1 MDNNNINLKAY
12 ASMVV
17 DYLEGAVGD
26 EMLMNS
32 FYRDLTI
39 TSKSNSSVTI
49 ALASVDG
56 IVLAEE
62 RHMPLF
68 NQCIAAVFNEPLSIK
83 FIVVGTPEDLV
94 KEKHVPKISRVSN
107 KYTFDNYVEGVF
119 NKEVITM
126 AKKIVGVPGTYSPL
140 YITSNSGLG
149 KSHLLHAIGNASHK
163 AGLSVVYIEANWFT
177 RKVVDGAKGVG
188 ITIDQFIKDLS
199 KYDVLLFDDIQN
211 LGDRST
217 TLKVL
222 FTIINQAIEADRQ
235 IIITSDKVAQELS
248 GFENRFITRF
258 TSGLSSIIKPPSID
272 DLVKILEFKLKDGGM
287 DLVKWENEA
296 LKFIARNHTSSIRSL
311 EGAVK
316 RVVFFTENVS
326 NVKYTYLVISNI
338 FKELSIDPAE
348 LTPNRILNVVS
359 KYYKIHKKEVTGKS
373 RKKDVVVARHMA
385 MWLMRKILSMSLSEI
400 GKTFGGRDHSTVLN
414 ATTKIELQIKMNKA
428 VKFAAQ
434 KIENKIKST
443 D

>member
-1 MDNNNINLKAY
+1 MNVNDINLKAY
-12 ASMVV
+12 SGMII
-17 DYLEGAVGD
+17 DYLEGALGD

-32 FYRDLTI
+32 FYRDLAI
-39 TSKSNSSVTI
+39 TSKTGSTVTI
-49 ALASVDG
+49 ALGSVDA

-62 RHMPLF
+62 RLMPTF
-68 NQCIAAVFNEPLSIK
+68 NQCVSAVFNENLAIK
-83 FIVVGTPEDLV
+83 FVVVGVEIDDD
-94 KEKHVPKISRVSN
+94 KKPKARASRISQ
-107 KYTFDNYVEGVF
+107 KYTFDNYVEGAF

-126 AKKIVGVPGTYSPL
+126 AKKVVSVPGKYSPL

-149 KSHLLHAIGNASHK
+149 KSHLLHAIGNASFEEGK
-163 AGLSVVYIEANWFT
+163 SVIYIEANWFT
-177 RKVVDGAKGVG
+177 RKVVDGAKGMG
-188 ITIDQFIKDLS
+188 PSIDDLIKDLAS
-199 KYDVLLFDDIQN
+199 YDILLFDDIQN

-222 FTIINQAIEADRQ
+222 FTIINQAIEDDRQ

-258 TSGLSSIIKPPSID
+258 TAGLSSIIESPSID
-272 DLVKILEFKLKDGGM
+272 DLVKVLEFKLKDGGM
-287 DLVKWENEA
+287 DLVKWEDEA

-316 RVVFFTENVS
+316 RVVFFTENIS
-326 NVKYTYLVISNI
+326 NIKYTYVVISNI
-338 FKELSIDPAE
+338 FKELSIDPSE
-348 LTPNRILNVVS
+348 LTPTRILGVVS
-359 KYYKIHKKEVTGKS
+359 KYYKIHKKDILGRS

-385 MWLMRKILSMSLSEI
+385 MWLMRKILKLSLSKI

-414 ATTKIELQIKMNKA
+414 AINKIDLQIKMNKA
-428 VKFAAQ
+428 VRFAAQ